1 MGSRGTFPPKILI
14 YRHRRTGQRGEV
26 GLQPPPNFGKL
37 RFFGEQEQIGA
48 KPVFKDI
55 SMFILLFF

>member
-1 MGSRGTFPPKILI
+1 MGSRGTFPPKILK

-26 GLQPPPNFGKL
+26 GLQPPQILENSD
-37 RFFGEQEQIGA
+37 FFGEQEQIGA

-55 SMFILLFF
+55 SMFILLLF